1 MFYDKIFKAYSDW
14 IGAYFRGDRNEGEL
28 RKIYTDLLT
37 KIPEHEVK
45 HWPI

>member
-28 RKIYTDLLT
+28 RKIYLDMLALL
-37 KIPEHEVK
+37 PSEEAK